1 MSLRVSYDAEA
12 LAAFQRRWGVTQIDV
27 FGSVIRDDFS
37 PEDSD
42 VDLVLSFQDEGRV
55 GLFDLCAMQRELEG
69 VFDRH
74 VDILTRQTLEK
85 MQNPLRQ
92 RNIRNSLKRLD
103 AA

>member
-1 MSLRVSYDAEA
+1 M
-12 LAAFQRRWGVTQIDV
+12 AAFQRRWGVTRIDV

-42 VDLVLSFQDEGRV
+42 VDLVLSFQDEGRI

-69 VFDRH
+69 VFERH

>member
-1 MSLRVSYDAEA
+1 M
-12 LAAFQRRWGVTQIDV
+12 AAFQRRWGVTRIDV

-42 VDLVLSFQDEGRV
+42 VDLVLSFEDEGRI

-69 VFDRH
+69 IFERQ

>member
-1 MSLRVSYDAEA
+1 M
-12 LAAFQRRWGVTQIDV
+12 AAFQRRWGVTQIDV
-27 FGSVIRDDFS
+27 FGSAIRDDFS

-69 VFDRH
+69 VFERH

>member
-1 MSLRVSYDAEA
+1 M
-12 LAAFQRRWGVTQIDV
+12 AAFQRRWGVTRIDV

-42 VDLVLSFQDEGRV
+42 VDLVLSFEDEGRI

-69 VFDRH
+69 VFERH

>member
-1 MSLRVSYDAEA
+1 M
-12 LAAFQRRWGVTQIDV
+12 AAFQRRWGVTQIDV

-42 VDLVLSFQDEGRV
+42 VDLVLSFQDEGRI

-69 VFDRH
+69 IFERQ